1 MSELLLKET
10 PMQRIIR
17 KTGRKPIECKCTLC
31 KMQCHT
37 PCLGTPQDIERL
49 IDAGYADRLSLTY
62 WAAGMVMGV
71 IDRPIPMI
79 QAVAGD
85 EYCAFFQS
93 GLCELHASGLKPT
106 EGKLSHHSI
115 KADNFKP
122 SKSLSWNVSKE
133 WISDENVEVIANIVR
148 KLGAKLDGIEE

>member
-17 KTGRKPIECKCTLC
+17 KTGRKPIECKCALC

-49 IDAGYADRLSLTY
+49 IDAGYADRLDLTY
-62 WAAGMVMGV
+62 WATGMIMGV

-79 QAVAGD
+79 QAVSGD
-85 EYCAFFQS
+85 EHCAFFQN
-93 GLCELHASGLKPT
+93 GLCELHALGLKPT

-115 KADNFKP
+115 KADNFKA
-122 SKSLSWNVSKE
+122 SKSLSWNVAKE
-133 WISDENVEVIANIVR
+133 WISDDNVEVIGNIIR
-148 KLGAKLDGIEE
+148 KFRKMSSDV